1 MRNVKFSTLATL
13 ILVAAMAGCGVA
25 SSPFHTSTAAKQQA
39 QQGPVA
45 CWGDSLTQGD
55 QDSTGVTYPGVLQQL
70 LGVPVYNGGI
80 DGQVSQLIAA
90 RMLAA
95 TNMYGYTD
103 VFWAGADDLK
113 QPADPKAQVLSN
125 IASMVNAL
133 TSSPKRYLVLSVPN
147 PDGIWGVKG
156 TQTYNRT
163 MELNSALAA
172 TYPNNYFDI
181 RSYLVSQYDP
191 TNPLDVLD
199 HENDVWPASLRAHNL
214 TGTLAAAIRDS
225 DTTIYLN
232 VTSAVHPIVSNIL
245 EIDSEYMCVTEVTT
259 PAAGQYALT
268 VIRGYANTTPSPYQ
282 ANTAVVGI
290 DPIHLNANG
299 YTKVAQQVA
308 NWLNTH

>member
-1 MRNVKFSTLATL
+1 
-13 ILVAAMAGCGVA
+13 
-25 SSPFHTSTAAKQQA
+25 
-39 QQGPVA
+39 
-45 CWGDSLTQGD
+45 
-55 QDSTGVTYPGVLQQL
+55 
-70 LGVPVYNGGI
+70 
-80 DGQVSQLIAA
+80 
-90 RMLAA
+90 
-95 TNMYGYTD
+95 
-103 VFWAGADDLK
+103 
-113 QPADPKAQVLSN
+113 
-125 IASMVNAL
+125 
-133 TSSPKRYLVLSVPN
+133 
-147 PDGIWGVKG
+147 
-156 TQTYNRT
+156 

-214 TGTLAAAIRDS
+214 TGTLAAAIGDS

-245 EIDSEYMCVTEVTT
+245 KIDSEYMCVTEVTAPT
-259 PAAGQYALT
+259 SPAGQYALT

-308 NWLNTH
+308 NWLNSHQR